1 MRLLLYQLRPAV
13 LEQDGLVRALQQRLD
28 AVERRA
34 GVEIEL
40 QTDSSI
46 VLPPLVEEGL
56 YRITLE
62 ALNNTLKHAAAQSVL
77 IRLHANDNNVS
88 LCVQDD
94 GQGFLLDTADA
105 QGGLGLISMR
115 ERAKQIGATLTILSK
130 PGQGTTVNVTLSDD
144 FSRN

>member
-1 MRLLLYQLRPAV
+1 M
-13 LEQDGLVRALQQRLD
+13 VRALQQRLD